1 MPTIREL
8 RKLYDERL
16 RQSKYLGERSMYTG
30 RVVGNTVTM
39 DGAPLNKTWVRATPD
54 SREETAAWSWS
65 GGAIRQ
71 PNVKVVCDY
80 NSAGELYIKHPDF
93 APATEEVGA
102 GLAAAM
108 MPAVPSEAFNSLVLD
123 GRQFK
128 PGRGRLAAAS
138 GSMALYIEPFMHSHG
153 AWLGGAVDLTAYVP
167 ATIGMN
173 CWCVAAVDP
182 ATNAAYAVAG
192 SETAV
197 DVTYMDEA
205 DIHIIP
211 IPGGHYPCR
220 AVALSAGMTELT
232 SNTRMIDLRRHLSA
246 ASLPFLDDLANVN
259 SGGKADG
266 DTLVWDQT
274 AEEWVPGAGGGGGGA
289 SELDDLTDVDLTTT
303 PPADGQ
309 ALVFDNISSQW
320 IPGDVT
326 FDEWE
331 LIEQVDL
338 VYRQRIARIT
348 LDAPGAFTFDL
359 AALGAVAAGYDRI
372 YLFARVRGNV
382 AAAGDVARIWVNGDK
397 TATNYRTSRHYG
409 GSAHGGDVQN
419 YPLFCDMP
427 AGTAPSA
434 HFNVVWGVIE
444 EPFVAGKTK
453 SIRIHTNRV
462 DSTTST
468 FILDFTIERLGSS
481 AAIST
486 LEIVTDND
494 PTDLFAAG
502 SYIELVGEKY
512 GPISV
517 PVITPHALDDLTDVD
532 LTAPPTDGDVLYYN
546 GTATQWEAAPPA
558 GTHVIKKTFREA
570 ELLYDHTFAVAASAT
585 PVWALPPG
593 YDSIEI
599 EVAARCDGAVA
610 HTRMGVILNG
620 ETLNTNYLWQY
631 HYGSSSAG
639 VQQVNARYAGYIA
652 GTTTTGYNLYTT
664 HKMELR
670 DYASSAIHKHLLN
683 QYSPHASGSYV
694 AVGMASVVWKNI
706 APVTTIQFDV
716 VEGGYNFLAGSRF
729 KLWGVKSREVV
740 VDGRA
745 SDPTPPSPP
754 AQVASFAIA
763 GAVGVGA
770 QPFRIYNVWGSAKT
784 ITKVHAAV
792 DIAPQGAD
800 LIIDVEK
807 NGTTIFTTQANRPV
821 IAANANTG
829 QSTTIDVA
837 TLNEGD
843 YLQFSVDQVGST
855 TPGSDL
861 VIQVMLE

>member
-1 MPTIREL
+1 MTTRREASNL
-8 RKLYDERL
+8 FGDAVRREMFRGW
-16 RQSKYLGERSMYTG
+16 REMFTG
-30 RVVGNTVTM
+30 RRVTANVVTLE
-39 DGAPLNKTWVRATPD
+39 GAPAGKTWVRPSKASWEAIAVLGVASQVDAKVWVGPDINGHDRIYYVSEDTFFDFGDKGHLVLTPPISGKINILEVMGQNFVPGRLISDPD
-54 SREETAAWSWS
+54 SGPMHVR
-65 GGAIRQ
+65 
-71 PNVKVVCDY
+71 V
-80 NSAGELYIKHPDF
+80 
-93 APATEEVGA
+93 
-102 GLAAAM
+102 
-108 MPAVPSEAFNSLVLD
+108 
-123 GRQFK
+123 
-128 PGRGRLAAAS
+128 
-138 GSMALYIEPFMHSHG
+138 EPFVH
-153 AWLGGAVDLTAYVP
+153 ALGEFDGPSLDLSGYVP
-167 ATIGMN
+167 ATPGTNAWIA
-173 CWCVAAVDP
+173 VAANP
-182 ATNAAYAVAG
+182 ATNTLHAFSG
-192 SETAV
+192 SETWSAIN
-197 DVTYMDEA
+197 DMLESDARAILLPNGY
-205 DIHIIP
+205 IP
-211 IPGGHYPCR
+211 SG
-220 AVALSAGMTELT
+220 AVALNSATTQIDGR
-232 SNTRMIDLRRHLSA
+232 TRIIDLRRHIGQVGFPALG
-246 ASLPFLDDLANVN
+246 DLANVDVY
-259 SGGKADG
+259 GALDG
-266 DTLVWDQT
+266 DRLGFDETLGLWT
-274 AEEWVPGAGGGGGGA
+274 PMTGGGGGA
-289 SELDDLTDVDLTTT
+289 SALGDLSDVDLDTI
-303 PPADGQ
+303 PPMDGQ
-309 ALVFDNISSQW
+309 ALVYDLANTQW

-338 VYRQRIARIT
+338 VYRQRIAKIT
-348 LDAPGAFTFDL
+348 LDAPGSFSFDL
-359 AALGAVAAGYDRI
+359 AALGAVAAGYDRV

-382 AAAGDVARIWVNGDK
+382 AAATDTARIWVNGDK
-397 TATNYRTSRHYG
+397 TATNYRTNYH
-409 GSAHGGDVQN
+409 HGGTSHGGALLN

-427 AGTAPSA
+427 AGTAPTA
-434 HFNVVWGVIE
+434 HYNMIWGVIE
-444 EPFVAGKTK
+444 EPFIAGKTK
-453 SIRIHTNRV
+453 SIRLQTSRI
-462 DSTTST
+462 DSTTAT
-468 FILDFTIERLGSS
+468 YIFDITIERLGSS
-481 AAIST
+481 AVIST

-517 PVITPHALDDLTDVD
+517 PVITPQALDDLTDVD
-532 LTAPPTDGDVLYYN
+532 LTTPPSDGDVLVYN

-745 SDPTPPSPP
+745 ADPTPPSPP

-763 GAVGVGA
+763 GVVGVGA
-770 QPFRIYNVWGSAKT
+770 QPFRIYNAWGSAKT